1 MVNNCLYFAF
11 ATVADSRD
19 DYYQQRAGLLQEEL
33 ESTAFVDEL
42 GAVIRSEVI
51 RTPQAADDFGRQAA
65 QSGAQVTSLVVFSGR
80 ERRMS
85 SSIPGPGLREPRIAT
100 RTAARLLFS
109 LNYTEKEK
117 ICL

>member
-65 QSGAQVTSLVVFSGR
+65 QSGAQAMIIHIPIWAELRRAGPPAGQHARHDLLCSRNARRGR
-80 ERRMS
+80 R
-85 SSIPGPGLREPRIAT
+85 PGPMRDLA
-100 RTAARLLFS
+100 
-109 LNYTEKEK
+109 
-117 ICL
+117 